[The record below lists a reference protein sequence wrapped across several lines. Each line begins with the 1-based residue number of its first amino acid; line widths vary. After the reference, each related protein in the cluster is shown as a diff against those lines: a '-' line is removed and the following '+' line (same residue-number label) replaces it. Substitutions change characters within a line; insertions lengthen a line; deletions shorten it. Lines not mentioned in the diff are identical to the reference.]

1 MTFAPLT
8 RSALVLSLATLA
20 LAPSITLAEIVAE
33 PQLAKICLGAAA
45 EKLGTRPGN
54 LMTLPVERSRGK
66 YTVNGQS
73 DGGAV
78 RMFSCTFD
86 KHRKMTGLTIDGVAE
101 AAAATDV
108 GGAPR
113 AALDKCLEMI
123 GVPAKIETVSALK
136 PGYFEIILRESAS
149 KRRVACTVPGD
160 GHEISDWVEL
170 N

>member
-1 MTFAPLT
+1 MTFPPLT
-8 RSALVLSLATLA
+8 RSALALCVATLA
-20 LAPSITLAEIVAE
+20 LAPSVTLAEIVAE

-101 AAAATDV
+101 AAAAADV

-123 GVPAKIETVSALK
+123 GVPATIETVSALK
-136 PGYFEIILRESAS
+136 PGFFEIILRESAS

-160 GHEISDWVEL
+160 GHETSDWVEL

>member
-1 MTFAPLT
+1 MTFSSLT
-8 RSALVLSLATLA
+8 RSALALSLVTLA
-20 LAPSITLAEIVAE
+20 LAPSVTRAEIVAE
-33 PQLAKICLGAAA
+33 PQLAKICIGAAA

-54 LMTLPVERSRGK
+54 LMTLPVERSRGSFI
-66 YTVNGQS
+66 VNGQT

-86 KHRKMTGLTIDGVAE
+86 KNRKMTGMTIDGVAE
-101 AAAATDV
+101 AVENADA

-123 GVPAKIETVSALK
+123 GVPATIETVSPLK

-149 KRRVACTVPGD
+149 KRRIACTVPGD